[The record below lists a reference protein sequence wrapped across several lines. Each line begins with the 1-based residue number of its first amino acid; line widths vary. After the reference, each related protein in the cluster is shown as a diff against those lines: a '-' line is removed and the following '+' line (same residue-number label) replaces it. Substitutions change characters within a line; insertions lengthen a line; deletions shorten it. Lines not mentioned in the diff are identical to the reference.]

1 MSRQAYYQ
9 HGWKQEDRLME
20 ADCLIKQVKEIRKDH
35 PSLGGRKL
43 YLKLQ
48 PFMLAH
54 SIKLGRDGLFSLLA
68 AHHLLIRKRKRRIQT
83 TQSFHRYKK
92 YPNQIKDF
100 VATSAN
106 QLWVSDITY
115 WPLADKYCYISLI
128 TDAYSHKI
136 VGYQV
141 GETLAALESIQAL
154 RMALSGLS
162 ALKGHAKLIH
172 HSDRGIQYCSDE
184 YIKLLEAYQ
193 ISISMTQD
201 GDPRENA
208 IAERVNG
215 IIKEE
220 YLDYY
225 PAETIEEAKATLHR
239 VIELYNA
246 DRPHMSIGNLSPNQ
260 IHHGEETIKVN
271 KLWKNYYQ
279 EKLALVNQLQD

>member
-1 MSRQAYYQ
+1 M
-9 HGWKQEDRLME
+9 EDTL
-20 ADCLIKQVKEIRKDH
+20 LIEQVKQIRQEH
-35 PSLGGRKL
+35 PSLGVRKL

-48 PFMLAH
+48 PFMQTH
-54 SIKLGRDGLFSLLA
+54 NIKLGRDGLFSLLS
-68 AHHLLIRKRKRRIQT
+68 AHNLLIRKRKRRIQT
-83 TQSFHRYKK
+83 TQSLHRFKK

-115 WPLADKYCYISLI
+115 FPLADKYCYISLI

-141 GETLAALESIQAL
+141 GESLAAVESIKAL
-154 RMALSGLS
+154 RMALSGLC
-162 ALKGHAKLIH
+162 ALKSHAKLIH

-184 YIKLLEAYQ
+184 YIKLLESHQ

-220 YLDYY
+220 YLAHY
-225 PAETIEEAKATLHR
+225 ALTTIQQAKATLDR
-239 VIELYNA
+239 VVELYNS
-246 DRPHMSIGNLSPNQ
+246 DRPHMSIGNLSPNE
-260 IHHGEETIKVN
+260 IHHGEETIQVT
-271 KLWKNYYQ
+271 KLWKNYYR
-279 EKLALVNQLQD
+279 EKLSLVNQLQD